1 MSKMEEC
8 CKKRKTMKNEKKI
21 ERHIR
26 HIEALNIA
34 YEKIIVIL
42 EKDMDKIKDDDGEET
57 ITLKDGQI
65 KIFSE
70 GTLKASETANA
81 LLHQIGQKEDE
92 LERLRT
98 PDEEETETTIT
109 TVKKIKEKSSLN
121 QHLK

>member
-1 MSKMEEC
+1 
-8 CKKRKTMKNEKKI
+8 MKNEKKI